1 MLIRLIYASETAAPM
16 GPTDIQALLSLARRK
31 NRLHDITGLLVF
43 DSRYF
48 LQVLE
53 GDRRVV
59 SELYSRLAQDPRHK
73 RLTIMQADP
82 IDQRRFVGWSMG
94 FAAADALGRG
104 LMLRHGCSGHF
115 DPLQLRA
122 SSALALL
129 TEISQSTREDV
140 EEPAAA

>member
-16 GPTDIQALLSLARRK
+16 GPNEVQALLTLARRK
-31 NRLHDITGLLVF
+31 NRLRDITGLLVF

-53 GDRRVV
+53 GDRQVI

-73 RLTIMQADP
+73 RLTLMQADP

-104 LMLRHGCSGHF
+104 LMLRHGSTSHF
-115 DPLQLRA
+115 DPFQMRA

-129 TEISQSTREDV
+129 TEISQTTREDV
-140 EEPAAA
+140 EEPVTA